1 MRNIF
6 KKKKATM
13 SLASAKEMREMT
25 DKFFTDEIERVKDKT
40 RAFVNEK
47 IAPEIACRARCGM
60 SNLSV
65 ELSSAYSKELFMS
78 ILKGK
83 GYTVDEFGEK
93 IEIYW

>member
-1 MRNIF
+1 MKNIF
-6 KKKKATM
+6 KRKKAQMT
-13 SLASAKEMREMT
+13 LASAKEMRGMT
-25 DKFFTDEIERVKDKT
+25 DKFFADEVERTKDKT

-65 ELSSAYSKELFMS
+65 ELSSAHSKELFIS

-83 GYTVDEFGEK
+83 GYTVDTFGEK